1 MEKNDLR
8 PKRKMKVI
16 ISKAGG
22 NAGVNSKSY
31 RIPLP
36 SRWVSDMGIDEN
48 NRLIS
53 AEYLKDDGIIIIKKC
68 ND

>member
-16 ISKAGG
+16 ISK
-22 NAGVNSKSY
+22 AGVNSKSY